1 MDSGTHVVLA
11 TKLLESHS
19 LDKRAA
25 IYSNLP
31 VIGTKPAHYHRE

>member
-1 MDSGTHVVLA
+1 MDLGTHVVLS

-31 VIGTKPAHYHRE
+31 VTGTKPAHCHRE

>member
-1 MDSGTHVVLA
+1 MDLGTHVVLGA
-11 TKLLESHS
+11 KLLESHS

-31 VIGTKPAHYHRE
+31 VTGTKPAHCYRE

>member
-19 LDKRAA
+19 LDKCAA

-31 VIGTKPAHYHRE
+31 VTGTKPAHCHRE

>member
-1 MDSGTHVVLA
+1 MDLGTQVVLA

-19 LDKRAA
+19 LDKRTT

-31 VIGTKPAHYHRE
+31 AIGTKPAHYHRE

>member
-1 MDSGTHVVLA
+1 MDLGTHVVFS

-19 LDKRAA
+19 LDKRTA

-31 VIGTKPAHYHRE
+31 VIGTKPAHCHRE

>member
-1 MDSGTHVVLA
+1 MDLGTHVVLS

-19 LDKRAA
+19 LGKRVA

-31 VIGTKPAHYHRE
+31 VTSTKPAHCHRE